1 MLFAIVDIET
11 TGGNPLQGG
20 ITEIAAL
27 IHDGNRVIDTFH
39 TLINPQQ
46 FIPGFITGLT
56 GIDQEMVKDSPI
68 FAEIAAEFFDFLKD
82 KIFVAHNVNFDYTF
96 IKEAFRKEG
105 YVYDVQKLCTVKL
118 SRKAFPGYKSYSLG
132 RLCEHLN
139 IRIENRHRAIGD
151 AQATAILFGKIHGQ
165 NSDVISQSLKKNSG
179 EMFLPPNISKEKYL
193 ELPESTG
200 VYYFHDAKGKVIYVG
215 KALDIRSRFKGHF
228 SGTSKDKAKMDLKYE
243 IHDISVEVTGSEFLA
258 YLIEMLEI
266 KRLWPK
272 YNKSQKFKSSNWGLV
287 SYEDASGFL
296 RFQISKV
303 ASAIN
308 TVQQFDSHSEAW
320 KFLMDNVETFELCPK
335 LSGMQKSNEACFDH
349 KIQKCKGACC
359 GKEQPDS
366 YNERVQLFLSTIDE
380 LSGSILIREKGRN
393 KEEQAAMF
401 FENGLFSGYGF
412 ISHSESISKLS
423 EVFDVLKKVKMIPES
438 KYILKSF
445 LGKIPMNNIMV
456 IKEGF

>member
-68 FAEIAAEFFDFLKD
+68 FAEIASEFFDFLKD

-179 EMFLPPNISKEKYL
+179 ELFLPPNISIEKYL